1 MKARMIVKF
10 TKSDEGVEVVFN
22 NTETVDV
29 LVGIAEAIQLITEE
43 TKQSRQD
50 VVSDINKILDI
61 LDEQEKKEE
70 EN

>member
-29 LVGIAEAIQLITEE
+29 LVGIAEAIQLISEE
-43 TKQSRQD
+43 TKQSKQA
-50 VVSDINKILDI
+50 KTKLCHFW
-61 LDEQEKKEE
+61 KAK
-70 EN
+70 

>member
-22 NTETVDV
+22 NTKTVDV
-29 LVGIAEAIQLITEE
+29 LIGIAEAIQLITEE

-61 LDEQEKKEE
+61 LEEQEKKEE

>member
-10 TKSDEGVEVVFN
+10 AKSDEGVEVVFN
-22 NTETVDV
+22 NTKTVDV
-29 LVGIAEAIQLITEE
+29 LIGIAEAIQLITEE

-61 LDEQEKKEE
+61 LEEQEKKEG

>member
-29 LVGIAEAIQLITEE
+29 LVGIAEAIQLISEE
-43 TKQSRQD
+43 TKQSKQD
-50 VVSDINKILDI
+50 IVSNINKILDI
-61 LDEQEKKEE
+61 LEEQEKKEE
-70 EN
+70 EK

>member
-1 MKARMIVKF
+1 MEARMIVKF
-10 TKSDEGVEVVFN
+10 AKSDEGVEVVFN
-22 NTETVDV
+22 NTKTVDV
-29 LVGIAEAIQLITEE
+29 LIGIAEAIQLITEE

-61 LDEQEKKEE
+61 LEEQEKKEG

>member
-29 LVGIAEAIQLITEE
+29 LVGIAEAIQLISEE
-43 TKQSRQD
+43 TKQSKESLI
-50 VVSDINKILDI
+50 SDINKILDI
-61 LDEQEKKEE
+61 LEEQEKKEE
-70 EN
+70 ER

>member
-1 MKARMIVKF
+1 MIVKF

-29 LVGIAEAIQLITEE
+29 LVGIAEAIQLISEE
-43 TKQSRQD
+43 TKQSKQD
-50 VVSDINKILDI
+50 IVSDINKILDI
-61 LDEQEKKEE
+61 LEEQEKKEE

>member
-22 NTETVDV
+22 NTGTVDV
-29 LVGIAEAIQLITEE
+29 LVGIAEAIQMISEE
-43 TKQSRQD
+43 TKQSKQD
-50 VVSDINKILDI
+50 IVSDINKILDI
-61 LDEQEKKEE
+61 LEEQEKKEE

>member
-29 LVGIAEAIQLITEE
+29 LVGIAEAIQLISEE
-43 TKQSRQD
+43 TKQSKQD
-50 VVSDINKILDI
+50 IVSDINKILDI
-61 LDEQEKKEE
+61 LEEQEKKEE

>member
-10 TKSDEGVEVVFN
+10 TKSDEGVQVVFN

-61 LDEQEKKEE
+61 LEEQEKKEE

>member
-61 LDEQEKKEE
+61 LEEQEKKEE
-70 EN
+70 EK

>member
-61 LDEQEKKEE
+61 LEEQEKKEKY
-70 EN
+70 

>member
-29 LVGIAEAIQLITEE
+29 LVGIAEAIQLISEE
-43 TKQSRQD
+43 TKQSKESIT
-50 VVSDINKILDI
+50 SDINKILDI
-61 LDEQEKKEE
+61 LEKQEKKEE
-70 EN
+70 EK

>member
-1 MKARMIVKF
+1 MKDRMIVKF
-10 TKSDEGVEVVFN
+10 AKSDEGVEVVFN
-22 NTETVDV
+22 NTKTVDV
-29 LVGIAEAIQLITEE
+29 LIGIAEAIQLITEE

-61 LDEQEKKEE
+61 LEEQEKKEG

>member
-61 LDEQEKKEE
+61 LEEQEKKEE

>member
-1 MKARMIVKF
+1 MIVKF
-10 TKSDEGVEVVFN
+10 AKSDEGVEVVFN
-22 NTETVDV
+22 NTKTVDV
-29 LVGIAEAIQLITEE
+29 LIGIAEAIQLITEE

-61 LDEQEKKEE
+61 LEEQEKKEE

>member
-43 TKQSRQD
+43 TKQSRED

-61 LDEQEKKEE
+61 LEEQEKKEE